1 MRCTQC
7 IHLSKTAHTRHNQST
22 AGIRHEPVGTIT
34 CTNCG
39 RHTAARSPTCRHCGF
54 DPYQARREGQVEDY
68 DIDRVMRRIRAVLYV
83 IFLPI
88 VGLIGQVIIGALV
101 LLPFFFVAALSSG
114 ATGDGPVEL
123 MQALI
128 GFVINWPG
136 YVIMLVFTYIGLY
149 RRFQR
154 IRTLTHNLV
163 IPITRRLRRT
173 S

>member
-1 MRCTQC
+1 M
-7 IHLSKTAHTRHNQST
+7 
-22 AGIRHEPVGTIT
+22 GTIT

-39 RHTAARSPTCRHCGF
+39 RHTAARSPTCRHCGY
-54 DPYQARREGQVEDY
+54 DPYQDRREGRVEDY

-88 VGLIGQVIIGALV
+88 VGLLGQMAVGALV
-101 LLPFFFVAALSSG
+101 LLPFFFLAALSSG

-123 MQALI
+123 MQALT
-128 GFVINWPG
+128 GFVFNWPG
-136 YVIMLVFTYIGLY
+136 YLIMLAFTYIGLF

-154 IRTLTHNLV
+154 VRSLTETLISPL
-163 IPITRRLRRT
+163 TRVFRRT

>member
-1 MRCTQC
+1 
-7 IHLSKTAHTRHNQST
+7 
-22 AGIRHEPVGTIT
+22 VGTIT

-39 RHTAARSPTCRHCGF
+39 RHIAARSPTCRHCGF
-54 DPYQARREGQVEDY
+54 DAYQDRREGRVEDY
-68 DIDRVMRRIRAVLYV
+68 GVDRVMRRIRAVLYV

-88 VGLIGQVIIGALV
+88 VGLFGQIVVGALV
-101 LLPFFFVAALSSG
+101 MLPFFFVAALSSG

-128 GFVINWPG
+128 GFVLNWPG
-136 YVIMLVFTYIGLY
+136 YLIMLVFTYIGLY

-163 IPITRRLRRT
+163 VPLTRVFRRT